1 MADKGQALRGKAL
14 LQDEAK
20 VFGDF
25 CIHLAFDLLRNT
37 ALIISLSVIFFAAE
51 RLKHRGLDP

>member
-1 MADKGQALRGKAL
+1 M

-25 CIHLAFDLLRNT
+25 CIHLAFDLLRNI